1 MKKIKAID
9 LFSGCGG
16 VSIGLTKAGF
26 NVKCAVELDDAAV
39 SAYKNYHLL
48 KNVNVIKDDICKIS
62 GEDILKA
69 GKISKDEMYLLAGCP
84 PCQKFSMQN
93 RINNSDESKINEV
106 KKLLMEFKRII
117 KEIYPPF
124 VLMENVPGIKSSFG
138 GRILKEF
145 IDDLKNPE
153 VPLNA
158 KYYIVSDVVNAA
170 NYGVP
175 QLRKRFVMHAV
186 RCDVY
191 EKMKSYGIELTLPK
205 QTHNKNGTDGKIR
218 WVSVKEA
225 FQGLPELAAGERYSD
240 DKIKNHY
247 CANLSQINI
256 ERMKIIRENGG
267 TRTALPENL
276 VLQCHKKYNGHT
288 DVYGIMNPDEPSP
301 TMTGGCLSYSK
312 GRFGHPF
319 ENRAISVREAARLQ
333 TFPDD
338 YVFGESLT
346 KAALEIGNAVPI
358 KLVEASGKVVLQL
371 IASLSEKTSAN
382 NRQNIR

>member
-26 NVKCAVELDDAAV
+26 DVVCAVEIDEAAV
-39 SAYKNYHLL
+39 KAYKNYHLL
-48 KNVNVIKDDICKIS
+48 KNVNVIQDDICKLS

-69 GKISKDEMYLLAGCP
+69 GNISRDEIYLLAGCP

-93 RINNSDESKINEV
+93 RINNSDESKIDEV
-106 KKLLMEFKRII
+106 KKLLMEYKRII

-124 VLMENVPGIKSSFG
+124 VLMENVPGIRSSYG
-138 GRILKEF
+138 GRIIKEF
-145 IDDLKNPE
+145 ISELEN
-153 VPLNA
+153 VNA
-158 KYYIVSDVVNAA
+158 PMKERYKVVYDVVNAA

-175 QLRKRFVMHAV
+175 QLRKRFVLHAV
-186 RCDVY
+186 RYDIY
-191 EKMKSYGIELTLPK
+191 EVLQSKGMDISLPETTHSKDGKGDKKRWVTVRETFEGLPK
-205 QTHNKNGTDGKIR
+205 I
-218 WVSVKEA
+218 S
-225 FQGLPELAAGERYSD
+225 AGERYSD

-247 CANLSQINI
+247 CANLSGINI
-256 ERMKIIRENGG
+256 ERMQIIRANGG
-267 TRTALPENL
+267 TRTALPEHL
-276 VLQCHKKYNGHT
+276 VLKCHKKYTGHA
-288 DVYGIMNPDEPSP
+288 DVYGVMNPDSPAP

-319 ENRAISVREAARLQ
+319 EDRAISVREAARIQ

-358 KLVEASGKVVLQL
+358 KLVEASGQVLLSL
-371 IASLSEKTSAN
+371 IKSVL
-382 NRQNIR
+382 ID

>member
-26 NVKCAVELDDAAV
+26 DVACAVEIDEAAV
-39 SAYKNYHLL
+39 KAYKNYYLL
-48 KNVNVIKDDICKIS
+48 KNVNVIQDDICKLS

-69 GKISKDEMYLLAGCP
+69 GNISRDEIYLLAGCP

-93 RINNSDESKINEV
+93 RVNNSDESKIDEV
-106 KKLLMEFKRII
+106 KKLLMEYKRII

-124 VLMENVPGIKSSFG
+124 VLMENVPGIRSSYS
-138 GRILKEF
+138 GRIIKEF
-145 IDDLKNPE
+145 ISELEN
-153 VPLNA
+153 VNA
-158 KYYIVSDVVNAA
+158 PMKERYKVVYDVVNAA
-170 NYGVP
+170 DYGVP
-175 QLRKRFVMHAV
+175 QLRKRFVLHAIRYDIYEVLQSKGMDISLPETTHSKDGKGNKKRWVTV
-186 RCDVY
+186 R
-191 EKMKSYGIELTLPK
+191 ETFEGLPK
-205 QTHNKNGTDGKIR
+205 I
-218 WVSVKEA
+218 S
-225 FQGLPELAAGERYSD
+225 AGERYSD

-247 CANLSQINI
+247 CANLSDINI
-256 ERMKIIRENGG
+256 ERMQIIRANGG
-267 TRTALPENL
+267 TRTALPEHL
-276 VLQCHKKYNGHT
+276 VLKCHKKYTGHA
-288 DVYGIMNPDEPSP
+288 DVYGVMNPDAPAP

-319 ENRAISVREAARLQ
+319 EDRAISVREAARIQ

-358 KLVEASGKVVLQL
+358 KLVESSGKVLLNLINLVL
-371 IASLSEKTSAN
+371 KN
-382 NRQNIR
+382 

>member
-26 NVKCAVELDDAAV
+26 DVACAVEIDEAAV
-39 SAYKNYHLL
+39 KAYKNYYLL
-48 KNVNVIKDDICKIS
+48 KNVNVIQDDICKLS

-69 GKISKDEMYLLAGCP
+69 GNISRDEIYLLAGCP

-93 RINNSDESKINEV
+93 RINNSDESKIDEV
-106 KKLLMEFKRII
+106 KKLLMEYKRII

-124 VLMENVPGIKSSFG
+124 VLMENVPGIRSSYS
-138 GRILKEF
+138 GRIIKEF
-145 IDDLKNPE
+145 ISELE
-153 VPLNA
+153 IVNA
-158 KYYIVSDVVNAA
+158 PIKERYKVVYDVVNAA
-170 NYGVP
+170 DYGVP
-175 QLRKRFVMHAV
+175 QLRKRFVLHAV
-186 RCDVY
+186 RYDIY
-191 EKMKSYGIELTLPK
+191 EVLQSKGMDISLPETTHSKDGKDGKKHWVTVREIFEGLPK
-205 QTHNKNGTDGKIR
+205 I
-218 WVSVKEA
+218 S
-225 FQGLPELAAGERYSD
+225 AGERYSD

-247 CANLSQINI
+247 CANLSDINI
-256 ERMKIIRENGG
+256 ERMQIIRANGG
-267 TRTALPENL
+267 TRTALPEHL
-276 VLQCHKKYNGHT
+276 VLKCHKKYTGHA
-288 DVYGIMNPDEPSP
+288 DVYGVMNPDAPAP

-319 ENRAISVREAARLQ
+319 EDRAISVREAARIQ

-358 KLVEASGKVVLQL
+358 KLVEASGKVFIGLAKK
-371 IASLSEKTSAN
+371 IKN
-382 NRQNIR
+382 